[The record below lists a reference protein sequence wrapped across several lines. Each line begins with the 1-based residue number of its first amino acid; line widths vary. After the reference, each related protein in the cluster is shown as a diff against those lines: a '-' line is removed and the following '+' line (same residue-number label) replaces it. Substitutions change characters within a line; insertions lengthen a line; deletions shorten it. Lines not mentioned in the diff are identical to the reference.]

1 MKDVFSYEEIGE
13 RFDNYALPWDQVN
26 SSSFTVSNPI
36 NVADLAKNSQ
46 SRMAQNKNYQLLL
59 ESAQWREK
67 LDKEE
72 KISLNL
78 KEFEAVMKTRKAQID
93 KFKPL
98 IKYNNGLNFAL
109 HADELARG
117 KTDEVFAKKSE
128 NWMKNLKRDIYLQ
141 ETVNIISELK

>member
-1 MKDVFSYEEIGE
+1 
-13 RFDNYALPWDQVN
+13 
-26 SSSFTVSNPI
+26 
-36 NVADLAKNSQ
+36 
-46 SRMAQNKNYQLLL
+46 MAQNKFYQLLL

-72 KISLNL
+72 KISLKL
-78 KEFEAVMKTRKAQID
+78 KDFEAVMKTRKAQID

-109 HADELARG
+109 HADEVARG